1 MAELQQP
8 NIVGNFLA
16 AYSSG
21 LERQQQQ
28 QDAAYQRQRQAKA
41 DDRLDQQFQWQMD
54 DRQIAAARERADRI
68 AAVAQMSDTP
78 EKWAVNVPAV
88 MQQLGIDGPAPDFST
103 REAKI
108 AEALGL
114 KDMLDLEFKNREA
127 ARQDRVANA
136 NIAQSYAAI
145 RASDRQGRG
154 GGGSGVLNNAMQR
167 AQLAQAFGIDP
178 ASPAGQKFALTGQL
192 PAPLSATDKKAVLEA
207 DQMARATKE
216 GLGALRQA
224 RVLSGKASQ
233 GWGAN
238 TISQGLSLLGDET
251 AINTLDFDNI
261 IKSNVLPQLKVIFG
275 GAPTEGERAIL
286 LELQGSSSLSR
297 ENRQRILGRA
307 IKAAEDRLQFYSSQA
322 QDLRGGT
329 YYSPTR
335 GQQPAAQSQTAPAAA
350 KKKWTTPEGFTIEEV
365 D

>member
-1 MAELQQP
+1 MPELQQP
-8 NIVGNFLA
+8 DIVGNFL
-16 AYSSG
+16 SSYATAQA
-21 LERQQQQ
+21 QQQAQ
-28 QDAAYQRQRQAKA
+28 QDREFNKQRIMKQDSMAEQKFGM
-41 DDRLDQQFQWQMD
+41 DQQAHQFKIAEEVVNMLGSVQDGDAAGFERAKQRWGQMGLPPEAVAGYTVAD
-54 DRQIAAARERADRI
+54 LPALRIKAGTQLRELQAQQARAQIAAA
-68 AAVAQMSDTP
+68 
-78 EKWAVNVPAV
+78 
-88 MQQLGIDGPAPDFST
+88 
-103 REAKI
+103 
-108 AEALGL
+108 
-114 KDMLDLEFKNREA
+114 NRSN
-127 ARQDRVANA
+127 Q
-136 NIAQSYAAI
+136 
-145 RASDRQGRG
+145 G

-167 AQLAQAFGIDP
+167 AQLAEAFGIDP

-251 AINTLDFDNI
+251 AVNTLDFDNI

-297 ENRQRILGRA
+297 ENRQRILDRA
-307 IKAAEDRLQFYSSQA
+307 IKAAEDRLQFYNSQA

-335 GQQPAAQSQTAPAAA
+335 GQQSAPAAAPTQNAPQAA

>member
-1 MAELQQP
+1 MPELQQP
-8 NIVGNFLA
+8 DIVGNFL
-16 AYSSG
+16 SSYATAQA
-21 LERQQQQ
+21 QQQAQ
-28 QDAAYQRQRQAKA
+28 QDRAMQQQRMAKQDGMA
-41 DDRLDQQFQWQMD
+41 EQQFKMQQQRHQFDIAQQVVDMLGSVQDGDAAGFERAKQRWGQMGLPPEAVAGYTVAD
-54 DRQIAAARERADRI
+54 LPALRIKAGTQLRELQAQQARAQIAA
-68 AAVAQMSDTP
+68 T
-78 EKWAVNVPAV
+78 
-88 MQQLGIDGPAPDFST
+88 
-103 REAKI
+103 
-108 AEALGL
+108 
-114 KDMLDLEFKNREA
+114 NRSN
-127 ARQDRVANA
+127 Q
-136 NIAQSYAAI
+136 
-145 RASDRQGRG
+145 G
-154 GGGSGVLNNAMQR
+154 GGGSGVLNSALQR

-297 ENRQRILGRA
+297 ENRQRILDRA
-307 IKAAEDRLQFYSSQA
+307 IKAAEDRLQFYNSQA

-335 GQQPAAQSQTAPAAA
+335 GQQSATAAAPTQNAPQAA

>member
-1 MAELQQP
+1 MPQDNSIPLQGFQGP
-8 NIVGNFLA
+8 SPVDNFLS
-16 AYSSG
+16 AYSAS
-21 LERQQQQ
+21 QQQKQGNELHAGRMKAMAQAEEDRKRQMVADALVMVQDGDQAGFENVKRQLISQGAIDPATASQYDITRLPQLKMMSEKWREMKKFEMEQ
-28 QDAAYQRQRQAKA
+28 QAAGQRG
-41 DDRLDQQFQWQMD
+41 RLTEA
-54 DRQIAAARERADRI
+54 QIAAA
-68 AAVAQMSDTP
+68 
-78 EKWAVNVPAV
+78 
-88 MQQLGIDGPAPDFST
+88 
-103 REAKI
+103 
-108 AEALGL
+108 
-114 KDMLDLEFKNREA
+114 NRSN
-127 ARQDRVANA
+127 Q
-136 NIAQSYAAI
+136 
-145 RASDRQGRG
+145 G

-251 AINTLDFDNI
+251 AVNTLDFDNI

-275 GAPTEGERAIL
+275 GAPTEGERAVL

-297 ENRQRILGRA
+297 ENRQRILDRA
-307 IKAAEDRLQFYSSQA
+307 IKAAEDRLQFYNSQA

-335 GQQPAAQSQTAPAAA
+335 GQQSAPAAAPTQSAPQAA

>member
-1 MAELQQP
+1 MPELQQP
-8 NIVGNFLA
+8 DIVGNFL
-16 AYSSG
+16 SSYATAQA
-21 LERQQQQ
+21 QQQAQRDRAFQ
-28 QDAAYQRQRQAKA
+28 QQRVMRQDEMAQQQFDQTSQLNQLNIHKAKVSALNELLASVPDGDAAAFEAAKQRALQHPELGLKPEDVAGVTIADLPRLRMETGQAQQA
-41 DDRLDQQFQWQMD
+41 LDMQLK
-54 DRQIAAARERADRI
+54 RAQIAAA
-68 AAVAQMSDTP
+68 
-78 EKWAVNVPAV
+78 
-88 MQQLGIDGPAPDFST
+88 
-103 REAKI
+103 
-108 AEALGL
+108 
-114 KDMLDLEFKNREA
+114 NRSN
-127 ARQDRVANA
+127 Q
-136 NIAQSYAAI
+136 
-145 RASDRQGRG
+145 G

-297 ENRQRILGRA
+297 ENRQRILDRA
-307 IKAAEDRLQFYSSQA
+307 IKAAEDRLQFYNSQA

-335 GQQPAAQSQTAPAAA
+335 GQQPAAQPAAPAAP
-350 KKKWTTPEGFTIEEV
+350 KKKTVLPNGVTIEEL

>member
-1 MAELQQP
+1 MPELQQP
-8 NIVGNFLA
+8 DIVGNFL
-16 AYSSG
+16 SSYATAQA
-21 LERQQQQ
+21 QQQAQ
-28 QDAAYQRQRQAKA
+28 QDREFNKQRIAKQDQRADQLFDMNMDASQLEMALKRADAFDNILMQVNPADPMSLEKAKSDFVNTFGGDPKAVAGVTMDRVRELRA
-41 DDRLDQQFQWQMD
+41 DIDLKRKLLQS
-54 DRQIAAARERADRI
+54 QIAAA
-68 AAVAQMSDTP
+68 
-78 EKWAVNVPAV
+78 
-88 MQQLGIDGPAPDFST
+88 
-103 REAKI
+103 
-108 AEALGL
+108 
-114 KDMLDLEFKNREA
+114 NRSN
-127 ARQDRVANA
+127 Q
-136 NIAQSYAAI
+136 
-145 RASDRQGRG
+145 G

-178 ASPAGQKFALTGQL
+178 SSAEGKRYALTGQL
-192 PAPLSATDKKAVLEA
+192 PAPLSAKEKGAVLEA

-297 ENRQRILGRA
+297 ENRQRILDRA
-307 IKAAEDRLQFYSSQA
+307 IKAAEDRLQFYNSQA

-329 YYSPTR
+329 YFSPTR
-335 GQQPAAQSQTAPAAA
+335 GQQSAPAAAPTQNAPQAA